1 MKGNLSTSGET
12 FQSSKRAI
20 GRDCI
25 PLSSADIAMSGH
37 VAPNYCGHLAAR
49 MQRKPALNMR
59 HRSVGENMG
68 LLRDQD

>member
-1 MKGNLSTSGET
+1 MKGNLTISGET

-20 GRDCI
+20 GRDCV

-37 VAPNYCGHLAAR
+37 VAPNYCGHLATR
-49 MQRKPALNMR
+49 MQWKPALKMR
-59 HRSVGENMG
+59 HRSVDENMG